1 MKLPNTDRRRRYDW
15 SEIQKYYDQGYSMNR
30 CVETF
35 GISKGALHKAVKRGA
50 FKTRPHGRPLPELL
64 TTRGKGR
71 TNIKQ
76 RLLRAGLLE
85 NRCEECGLSE
95 WLGEPLTVQ
104 IDHINGI
111 SDDYR
116 LENLRM
122 LCPNCHSQTNTH
134 GSRNGR
140 RERLQDP
147 PPVV

>member
-1 MKLPNTDRRRRYDW
+1 MRKCIER
-15 SEIQKYYDQGYSMNR
+15 
-30 CVETF
+30 F
-35 GISKGALHKAVKRGA
+35 GVSKGAWHKAVKRGEL
-50 FKTRPHGRPLPELL
+50 KTRPVGRPLPELL

-85 NRCEECGLSE
+85 NRCMECGLSE

-111 SDDYR
+111 HDDYR
-116 LENLRM
+116 FENLRM
-122 LCPNCHSQTNTH
+122 LCPNCHSQTDTH
-134 GSRNGR
+134 GSKNR
-140 RERLQDP
+140 RPGRLQDP